1 MPETP
6 NIPWNLLEQVV
17 GDAYREFMFMGESKE
32 NLLFKHIWT
41 RRYLN
46 VDRSGNTYRYIGG
59 GYEPIPHVEALRD
72 ALR

>member
-17 GDAYREFMFMGESKE
+17 GAAYREFMFMGESDGIV
-32 NLLFKHIWT
+32 LFKHIWT

-46 VDRSGNTYRYIGG
+46 LDRDGNTYRYADG
-59 GYEPIPHVEALRD
+59 GYEPISHGEAIRHALR
-72 ALR
+72 